1 MRNVNCINVSI
12 NVNKKIFFA
21 FHENNFSGVIFAFIL
36 AIMLVYMIMAAQFED
51 LWNPAVVMATIPLGI
66 MGVALSLFLTH
77 TPISAPV
84 ILGCIMLGGMVVNN
98 GIILIDFMNVR
109 RRAGSTLWDAV
120 LFSAGARFRPIVMS
134 NLTSVLGVLPMAMGL
149 SEGSELTAPMA
160 VVSVG
165 GLSVS
170 AILTLVLIPMLY
182 YYLENWRETRAG
194 VQPAEAAS

>member
-1 MRNVNCINVSI
+1 
-12 NVNKKIFFA
+12 
-21 FHENNFSGVIFAFIL
+21 
-36 AIMLVYMIMAAQFED
+36 
-51 LWNPAVVMATIPLGI
+51 
-66 MGVALSLFLTH
+66 
-77 TPISAPV
+77 
-84 ILGCIMLGGMVVNN
+84 
-98 GIILIDFMNVR
+98 
-109 RRAGSTLWDAV
+109 
-120 LFSAGARFRPIVMS
+120 MS